1 MEPVL
6 NDQVPQP
13 IADPAPPSVIRTVC
27 IFCGARKGADPMFAQ
42 VARAAGRALA
52 ARGLTMVFGG
62 GGVGLMGE
70 AADAAL
76 AAGGEVIG
84 VIPQRLID
92 REAGHRGLSRL
103 EVVAD
108 MAVRKD
114 RMLALSDA
122 FLVLPGGLGT
132 LDELFEVLTLRQI
145 GYHAKPT
152 ALVSTGGYYEPLL
165 RTLRGFAGHGLVDPR
180 DLDRLVVAPDVDG
193 ALTGLL
199 AAV

>member
-1 MEPVL
+1 V
-6 NDQVPQP
+6 NDSAPPP
-13 IADPAPPSVIRTVC
+13 IADPAPPSAIRAVC
-27 IFCGARKGADPMFAQ
+27 IFCGARKGADPLFAQ
-42 VARAAGRALA
+42 VARAAGSALA
-52 ARGLTMVFGG
+52 RRGLTMVFGG

-76 AAGGEVIG
+76 AAGGKVIG

-92 REAGHRGLSRL
+92 REAGHRGLTRL
-103 EVVAD
+103 EVVPD

-152 ALVSTGGYYEPLL
+152 ALVSAGGYYESLM
-165 RTLRGFAGHGLVDPR
+165 RTLRGFAGHGLVDPL
-180 DLDRLVVAPDVDG
+180 DLERLVVASDIDG
-193 ALTGLL
+193 ALDGLL
-199 AAV
+199 TAV